1 MNLPMKV
8 KIMLLSFFLLGFGC
22 LIGFN
27 LKNADLSPQSQNRP
41 KPESEESI
49 SSPPVSKNAF
59 YIVESKVNIY
69 KKTSKTSE
77 VVTQALYGEPLDI
90 IQEDGQW
97 LKITLKDQFNYQGWA
112 EKKAVENIA
121 LEVNNDNK
129 KIVAASQMNLRV
141 NPNEKA
147 DVLTILPMGSVIT
160 SNKTAGKSDYTLVQ
174 LIDGRKGYVYSEELL
189 DYKAKKVSDVSSDQ
203 ILGTAAKLLNQP
215 YLWGGMTQG
224 GLDCSGF
231 IHTVFKVNGVLLHRD
246 ADLQYSHD
254 GVNVNKNIK
263 TIDQDLLP
271 GDLVFFQTYKSGASH
286 VGIYTGNRR
295 FIQSS
300 PSKGVNYGSL
310 DDKYFSVRY
319 LGSKRILRPNT

>member
-1 MNLPMKV
+1 MNLSMKI
-8 KIMLLSFFLLGFGC
+8 KIVLLSFFLLGLGC

-27 LKNADLSPQSQNRP
+27 LNNVDLPQQSQNRP
-41 KPESEESI
+41 KSEGSI
-49 SSPPVSKNAF
+49 SSTPVSKNGF
-59 YIVESKVNIY
+59 YIVESKVNVY

-90 IQEDGQW
+90 IREDSQW
-97 LKITLKDQFNYQGWA
+97 LEITLKDQFNYQGWV
-112 EKKAVENIA
+112 EKKAVKNIV
-121 LEVNNDNK
+121 LEVNDENRK
-129 KIVAASQMNLRV
+129 VVAASQVNLRV

-160 SNKTAGKSDYTLVQ
+160 LNKTASKSDYTSVQ
-174 LIDGRKGYVYSEELL
+174 LIDGRKGYISSEELL
-189 DYKAKKVSDVSSDQ
+189 DYKTKKVSDVSSNQ

-224 GLDCSGF
+224 GVDCSGF

-319 LGSKRILRPNT
+319 LGSKRILLPKT